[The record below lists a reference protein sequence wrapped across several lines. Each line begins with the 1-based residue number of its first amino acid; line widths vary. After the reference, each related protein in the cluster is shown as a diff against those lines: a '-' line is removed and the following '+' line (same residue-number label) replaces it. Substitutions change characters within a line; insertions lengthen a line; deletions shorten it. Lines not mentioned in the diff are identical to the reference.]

1 MKHFKLLVS
10 IFLFCSISVNSQN
23 IFEDI
28 TFSKNMKR
36 IEKGEF
42 SKAFSKIEKALSKN
56 DDELRNNYAI
66 SLIYTNQEF
75 DQYSTKNAYNY
86 LLKSEK
92 EFHLIIDEKTL
103 EKLNKTPINDS
114 IYLINFKNIC
124 NRALEDALVINK
136 IDHYNDYI
144 QFYYKSS
151 LENKNIA
158 IKKRD
163 IVAFNTA
170 VITHTIES
178 YKYFI
183 NNYPQAEQINEAW
196 SQVFNIAFDEAT
208 SVNTIKQYKDFIS
221 SYPKAPQIPLATEK
235 IHIIAFDN
243 AKSLNTSFAY
253 KNFFETYPNSN
264 QYNESFNL
272 YESTQFLENTKNEDW
287 VSYQKFINNYYSN
300 SKIDQAK
307 DSILT
312 LGIRYRNIDALESYI
327 NNYYNKREYALEYL
341 YPLFT
346 KDGEESTINLFINKY
361 GQVESLFDQI
371 NKDLSISS
379 ESSLL
384 LLNLPFDKSKEDE
397 YKEFIRKSS
406 PSEIAFVTL
415 QRLISYNINKKRWNS
430 ALLIMDEFDS
440 LFNNNQN
447 FINLRNILNSSWDK
461 SIYSKSIGSKINR
474 SSGEEYGAVISADN
488 KYLYFCGKNKSSNIG
503 GEDIFM
509 SKNRSGSWRTPRIID
524 DLSTV
529 NYNEATVNI
538 STDGT
543 TLILFK
549 EGKLLSSDKTNTGW
563 SSPEKLPYSINS
575 GKWNSDATISSDGSA
590 LIFASVRENSK
601 NLFSENENHYHG
613 DNQYP
618 SDLFVSLKDKNDN
631 WGIPFNIGD
640 SLNTRYTERSP
651 FLHPDMKTLYFS
663 SDGHGGMGKLD
674 VFMTTRLYDSCWTCW
689 SEPIN
694 LGKEI
699 NTIESDWGYKISTD
713 GKTAYFTKETTNYKK
728 NSLLLL
734 LDISGSMRGEK
745 LRSLKEAA
753 KDVCENAINNNSKVS
768 IMAFEG
774 ECNSPIDTMLDFTNN
789 IQDVDSFINTL
800 YTQGGTPM
808 YNAYI
813 LASKHI
819 YKNAERNSNKMII
832 LMTDGD
838 ATDCGKTL
846 DESLRAIRHNKNKVQ
861 TQTIAFMVD
870 SFSKAFNDLHE
881 ISDYTGGELF
891 YVENSSN
898 LKSSFSKATNSL
910 YGMGTNSNKKDI
922 YTVTLPVHLR
932 PDLVAT
938 VEGKLLDS
946 DSIPINAT
954 IRFEDLETNKLI
966 GKIKNNPED
975 GSYFIVLP
983 LGKLYGLYVDK
994 DEYFPISG
1002 NIDLRNEKQ
1011 IIKIENNIPLYT
1023 FKEMIEKG
1031 IAVPINNIFFDSGLS
1046 ELKDYSIPELKRI
1059 SKIIIENNLTV
1070 ELSGHTDNIDTE
1082 EFNLTLSEDRSNA
1095 VKEFLVNYGCD
1106 ENKIIT
1112 IGYGESNPLNNN
1124 SNSSERKNNRRVEF
1138 RFIK

>member
-1 MKHFKLLVS
+1 MKQFKLLIS
-10 IFLFCSISVNSQN
+10 IFLFFAISANSQS
-23 IFEDI
+23 IFDDI

-36 IEKGEF
+36 IEKGKLSE
-42 SKAFSKIEKALSKN
+42 AFKKIEKILSKN
-56 DDELRNNYAI
+56 DDEVRNNFAI
-66 SLIYTNQEF
+66 SLIYINQNFNKYNSE
-75 DQYSTKNAYNY
+75 YAYNH

-92 EFHLIIDEKTL
+92 EFNLIIDEKTL

-114 IYLINFKNIC
+114 IYIINFQNIC
-124 NRALEDALVINK
+124 KQALKDAIIENT
-136 IDHYNDYI
+136 IDNYNHYV
-144 QFYYKSS
+144 QFYIKSS
-151 LENKNIA
+151 LENKNICIEKRNVVAYNSA
-158 IKKRD
+158 IIK
-163 IVAFNTA
+163 
-170 VITHTIES
+170 HTIES
-178 YKYFI
+178 YQYFI
-183 NNYPQAEQINEAW
+183 NTYPQAVQIDIAW
-196 SQVFNIAFDEAT
+196 SQIFIIAYDDAK
-208 SVNTIKQYKDFIS
+208 SIHTIKQYKDFIS
-221 SYPKAPQIPLATEK
+221 SYPKAPQISLATEK
-235 IHIIAFDN
+235 IHNIAFDN
-243 AKSLNTSFAY
+243 AKSTNTSFAY

-272 YESTQFLENTKNEDW
+272 YESTQFLENTTNEDW
-287 VSYQKFINNYYSN
+287 VSYQKFINNFYSN
-300 SKIDQAK
+300 SKIEQAK
-307 DSILT
+307 DSVLT
-312 LGIRYRNIDALESYI
+312 LGMRYNNISALESYI
-327 NNYYNKREYALEYL
+327 NNYYDNREYAIEYL

-346 KDGEESTINLFINKY
+346 KDGEESTINLFLNKY
-361 GQVESLFDQI
+361 GTVNSLYYQI
-371 NKDLSISS
+371 EEDISISS
-379 ESSLL
+379 TSGQL
-384 LLNLPFDKSKEDE
+384 LLNLPFDKSKEEE
-397 YKEFIRKSS
+397 YKEFIRNSA
-406 PSEIAFVTL
+406 PSEISFVAL
-415 QRLISYNINKKRWNS
+415 QRLMSYNINKKRWSS
-430 ALLIMDEFDS
+430 AERIMDEFDT
-440 LFNNNQN
+440 LFYNNKN
-447 FINLRNILNSSWDK
+447 FSNLKNILNSSWDK

-563 SSPEKLPYSINS
+563 SVPTELPYSINS
-575 GKWNSDATISSDGSA
+575 GQWNSDATISSDGSA

-601 NLFSENENHYHG
+601 NIFSENENNYHG

-618 SDLFVSLKDKNDN
+618 SDLFVSLKNENDT
-631 WGIPFNIGD
+631 WGVPFNIGD

-689 SEPIN
+689 SKPIN

-699 NTIESDWGYKISTD
+699 NTIESDWGYKISTN
-713 GKTAYFTKETTNYKK
+713 GKTAYFTKETRSYNES
-728 NSLLLL
+728 SLLLL
-734 LDISGSMRGEK
+734 LDISGSMSGEK
-745 LRSLKEAA
+745 LTALKEAA
-753 KDVCENAINNNSKVS
+753 KDVCQNAINNNSKVS

-774 ECNSPIDTMLDFTNN
+774 ECNFPIDTILNFTNN
-789 IQDVDSFINTL
+789 FQDVDNFINTL
-800 YTQGGTPM
+800 YSQGRTPM

-819 YKNAERNSNKMII
+819 YKNAQRNSNKMII

-838 ATDCGKTL
+838 ATNCGKTL
-846 DESLRAIRHNKNKVQ
+846 DEALETIRHNSNKVQ

-870 SFSKAFNDLHE
+870 SFSIAYNDLNK
-881 ISDYTGGELF
+881 ISDYTRGELF
-891 YVENSSN
+891 YVGNTSS
-898 LKSSFSKATNSL
+898 LKSSFSKATSNL
-910 YGMGTNSNKKDI
+910 YGMGTNDTKKDI
-922 YTVTLPVHLR
+922 YTVNLPDHLR

-938 VEGKLLDS
+938 IEGKLLNS
-946 DSIPINAT
+946 DSLPISAT

-966 GKIKNNPED
+966 GKIKNDPED

-1002 NIDLRNEKQ
+1002 NLDLRNEKK
-1011 IIKIENNIPLYT
+1011 IINIKNNIPLYT

-1046 ELKDYSIPELKRI
+1046 ELKKYSTAELKRI
-1059 SKIIIENNLTV
+1059 SKIIIDNNLTV

-1082 EFNLTLSEDRSNA
+1082 EFNQSLSEDRSNA
-1095 VKEFLVNYGCD
+1095 VKEFLVNNGCD
-1106 ENKIIT
+1106 NNKIIT
-1112 IGYGESNPLNNN
+1112 VGYGESKPLNDNK
-1124 SNSSERKNNRRVEF
+1124 SSSERKKNRRVEF
-1138 RFIK
+1138 RFVK